1 MTDIR
6 PELKFT
12 KRMLALFGIPDGASV
27 EDVVAEYANAL
38 RGEDDEVLQR
48 AATRIARTRRIRAWP
63 TVAECLDAVEEAR
76 KVAPA
81 PATLKVI
88 KNFHVWWAERLAKI
102 DQAETETEI
111 AAQLDMVR
119 PYAEA
124 KWIGANHW
132 ADAQYHA
139 ERRRKQWAKDGAR
152 KVAMRVV
159 GEGE

>member
-1 MTDIR
+1 MNDIR

-81 PATLKVI
+81 PANLKAI
-88 KNFHVWWAERLAKI
+88 KNFHVWWAERLANI
-102 DQAETETEI
+102 DAAASEAEI
-111 AAQLDMVR
+111 AAEIEIVR
-119 PYAEA
+119 PYADA
-124 KWIGANHW
+124 KWVGSSHW
-132 ADAQYHA
+132 AEVQSHA
-139 ERRRKQWAKDGAR
+139 ERRRKQWAKEGAR